1 MTDILKIIFP
11 IQGGIVVNHE
21 RWKCMGINRQRLDS
35 ELWKSFPC
43 VWFNGWSRSLK
54 TKRSTIMV
62 DHIKINPP
70 IQEDLNIIYL
80 QEQYIIFPIQH
91 GQFPYSLHNVLH
103 YAMPLRL
110 LLLFC
115 KLLYL
120 DKAYLYI
127 LHYKESSN
135 LLFFQVRKTNH
146 IQ

>member
-1 MTDILKIIFP
+1 MKNILKIIFP
-11 IQGGIVVNHE
+11 IQGGIEMSMVIHE
-21 RWKCMGINRQRLDS
+21 RWKCIGINRQRLDS

-91 GQFPYSLHNVLH
+91 VQFPYSQDNVL
-103 YAMPLRL
+103 PLML

-115 KLLYL
+115 RLLYL

-135 LLFFQVRKTNH
+135 LLSFQVQKTNH
-146 IQ
+146 IW